1 MRTVLAVLLAAL
13 LLPAAIGVPRGVA
26 ASSARYAPLSGDAA
40 AVPAAPGRP
49 HDPAKPTAVVVV
61 GAKGA
66 EVSDVL
72 APFETLAASGAFNV
86 YTAAPVRRPLPLTGG
101 LHLVPDV
108 TFADLEARLDDRAAD
123 VVVVPAL
130 PDVERPSAD
139 PVTTWL
145 RQQAGDGALVVG
157 VCSGARV
164 LASAG
169 LLDGREATSHWARI
183 DDFAAPY
190 PEVTWVRGTRYVED
204 GDVITT
210 GGILS
215 AVDGTLRAI
224 ERLVDADTARRAAEA
239 VGWRFY
245 SPGAPAALPV
255 SRLGPDAVILPLNA
269 AYRRARVGVVLGDGV
284 GELELAS
291 VFDTYNGQSLAA
303 RTVAL
308 SVDGDAVVSRHG
320 LVFVPAAALDSVGR
334 LDRLLVPGAAAARR
348 RDPDLAAAALA
359 EHGLPP
365 EHLHDEA
372 GFPYEATLRDLA
384 HSVDVPTA
392 RWTAKVLEYPLDDVP
407 LSGPAWPWQVVLA
420 PLLLTLAGA
429 AAVVGLVRALRR
441 PRPAGAAEPLRETA
455 LEEATVTTAP
465 PLVRPPR
472 PAWRRTVTSRAFVV
486 HYLQMLAAMGLGML
500 VLMPLT
506 MLVDGARAEVDALLM
521 ATTMA
526 AGMTAWMA
534 WRRHPWRAI
543 VEMDAAMVLA
553 FVVLFPLLW
562 LGLLSEAT
570 MLVAGHVLMLPAM
583 AAVMLRRPH
592 HH

>member
-1 MRTVLAVLLAAL
+1 M
-13 LLPAAIGVPRGVA
+13 
-26 ASSARYAPLSGDAA
+26 
-40 AVPAAPGRP
+40 
-49 HDPAKPTAVVVV
+49 
-61 GAKGA
+61 
-66 EVSDVL
+66 
-72 APFETLAASGAFNV
+72 
-86 YTAAPVRRPLPLTGG
+86 
-101 LHLVPDV
+101 
-108 TFADLEARLDDRAAD
+108 
-123 VVVVPAL
+123 
-130 PDVERPSAD
+130 
-139 PVTTWL
+139 
-145 RQQAGDGALVVG
+145 
-157 VCSGARV
+157 
-164 LASAG
+164 
-169 LLDGREATSHWARI
+169 
-183 DDFAAPY
+183 
-190 PEVTWVRGTRYVED
+190 
-204 GDVITT
+204 
-210 GGILS
+210 
-215 AVDGTLRAI
+215 
-224 ERLVDADTARRAAEA
+224 
-239 VGWRFY
+239 
-245 SPGAPAALPV
+245 
-255 SRLGPDAVILPLNA
+255 
-269 AYRRARVGVVLGDGV
+269 
-284 GELELAS
+284 
-291 VFDTYNGQSLAA
+291 
-303 RTVAL
+303 AL

-384 HSVDVPTA
+384 RSVDVPTA

-472 PAWRRTVTSRAFVV
+472 PAWRSTVTSRAFVV

-500 VLMPLT
+500 LLMPLT
-506 MLVDGARAEVDALLM
+506 MRVDGAPAEVDALLM
-521 ATTMA
+521 AATMA
-526 AGMTAWMA
+526 VGMTAWMA

-570 MLVAGHVLMLPAM
+570 MLVAGHVLMLPVM
-583 AAVMLRRPH
+583 AAVMLHRPH
-592 HH
+592 HY